1 MHLSGVERFDSP
13 FKFLKVVLTRNIETI
28 RDFGGTNQAVSLE
41 QIVKDLEKDIGE
53 WCRLNS
59 SDLSSVVEEEAK
71 RLFYHMQRLI

>member
-1 MHLSGVERFDSP
+1 MHLYGVERFDSP

-28 RDFGGTNQAVSLE
+28 RDFGGTNQPVSLE
-41 QIVKDLEKDIGE
+41 LIVKDLEKNIGE

-59 SDLSSVVEEEAK
+59 SDLSSIVEEEAK